1 MASEDN
7 DMEDALP
14 TDTFTTH
21 GDGVLC
27 QEASS
32 TGQWEVLPSAGWMN
46 FYRNFGPWNLGTDTD
61 LQQISTHLPEKEHWS
76 LQCSLFH
83 RLSAS
88 LSARGQPISE
98 KALASVVAF
107 AIKNTLDTF
116 HQDLPRLDE
125 DQRRRFL
132 EITAFDHGNCL
143 VTSLVSGQDKRNI
156 ELLVSEWLR
165 IHGYC

>member
-1 MASEDN
+1 MGSITVCGVDEHLSEFRTL
-7 DMEDALP
+7 ELGYG
-14 TDTFTTH
+14 H
-21 GDGVLC
+21 
-27 QEASS
+27 E
-32 TGQWEVLPSAGWMN
+32 SA
-46 FYRNFGPWNLGTDTD
+46 
-61 LQQISTHLPEKEHWS
+61 QKISTHLPEKEHWS

-88 LSARGQPISE
+88 LSARGQPIGE

-107 AIKNTLDTF
+107 AIKKTLDTF

-132 EITAFDHGNCL
+132 EIAAFDHANCL

-165 IHGYC
+165 IHGDHC